1 MRILGID
8 YGGKRVGLAISAPVG
23 FIAQGLPT
31 IERKDGEDYLDEMAE
46 VIKEKEVSEIVV
58 GLPRI

>member
-8 YGGKRVGLAISAPVG
+8 YGGKRVGLAISTPVG

-31 IERKDGEDYLDEMAE
+31 IERKDDEDYLEELAE
-46 VIKEKEVSEIVV
+46 VIKKKK
-58 GLPRI
+58 